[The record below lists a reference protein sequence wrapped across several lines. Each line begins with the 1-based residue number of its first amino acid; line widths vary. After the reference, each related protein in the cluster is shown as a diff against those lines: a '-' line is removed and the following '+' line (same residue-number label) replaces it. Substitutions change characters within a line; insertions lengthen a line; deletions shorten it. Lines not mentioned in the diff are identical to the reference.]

1 MSSPEKPKPCH
12 DNICSVIKIPRQMTP
27 FPKSL
32 VKHHIPLN
40 ICIQILLIQV
50 SGVIHYPFCIRKQKG
65 FQALLLL
72 KQHHLFSL
80 SWFCLKIQ
88 AEIMFKEN
96 SLGRFNEV
104 KNIPIS
110 LETCEFI
117 IYSLLMSF
125 KWLMSA
131 VNMHTSTVNVHIIL
145 LKNKA
150 GAYGNT
156 CIWAFLKLSIWVYIQ
171 KSKSSN
177 TAKQMCR

>member
-1 MSSPEKPKPCH
+1 
-12 DNICSVIKIPRQMTP
+12 MTP

-50 SGVIHYPFCIRKQKG
+50 SGIIHYPFCIRKQKD
-65 FQALLLL
+65 FSALLLLL

-88 AEIMFKEN
+88 AKIMSKVN

-104 KNIPIS
+104 RNIPIS

-125 KWLMSA
+125 K
-131 VNMHTSTVNVHIIL
+131 
-145 LKNKA
+145 
-150 GAYGNT
+150 
-156 CIWAFLKLSIWVYIQ
+156 
-171 KSKSSN
+171 
-177 TAKQMCR
+177 